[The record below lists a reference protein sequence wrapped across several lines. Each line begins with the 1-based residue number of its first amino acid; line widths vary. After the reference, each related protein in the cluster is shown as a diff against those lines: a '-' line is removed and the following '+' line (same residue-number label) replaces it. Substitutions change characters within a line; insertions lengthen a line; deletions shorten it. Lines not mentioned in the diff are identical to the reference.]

1 MDANRNL
8 QRRIGEMMFS
18 LAEAEAVIEQQKAEI
33 DGLRAAMAQHAPN
46 DHADP
51 SSGAQQMLEERGG

>member
-18 LAEAEAVIEQQKAEI
+18 LAEAEAVIEQQKTEI
-33 DGLRAAMAQHAPN
+33 DSLRSELAQRSPSEPDAPS
-46 DHADP
+46 D
-51 SSGAQQMLEERGG
+51 GAQQMLDQRGG

>member
-33 DGLRAAMAQHAPN
+33 DGLRSALAQHSPS
-46 DHADP
+46 DSVDP
-51 SSGAQQMLEERGG
+51 TAGVQEMLEQRGG